1 MIYITGD
8 CHSNFE
14 RFNTRNFPE
23 QKEMTKDDY
32 VIICGDFGGVW
43 NKDGESKMET
53 SALDWLDGKAF
64 TTLFVD
70 GNHENF
76 DRLYAY
82 PVEMW
87 HGGKAHKI
95 RPSVIHLMRGEM
107 FDLDGKKI
115 FAFGGARSHD
125 IDGFAT
131 DAALKRDYT
140 AGILQPDDPLLYD
153 KLKILRITNC
163 CARIEEVSW
172 WRAEMPT
179 KLEMMHGMQTLKAN
193 GMKADFIVSHDGP
206 SSSLA
211 ILGGGLLPPDPLTQY
226 LEKT

>member
-95 RPSVIHLMRGEM
+95 RPSVIHLMRGQ
-107 FDLDGKKI
+107 I
-115 FAFGGARSHD
+115 FE
-125 IDGFAT
+125 
-131 DAALKRDYT
+131 LEEKRYLLLEVP
-140 AGILQPDDPLLYD
+140 AVMIFQPVFLSQM
-153 KLKILRITNC
+153 I
-163 CARIEEVSW
+163 
-172 WRAEMPT
+172 
-179 KLEMMHGMQTLKAN
+179 Q
-193 GMKADFIVSHDGP
+193 
-206 SSSLA
+206 SSSLRKK
-211 ILGGGLLPPDPLTQY
+211 Y
-226 LEKT
+226 

>member
-1 MIYITGD
+1 MIYITGG

-14 RFNTRNFPE
+14 RFNPRNFPE

-95 RPSVIHLMRGEM
+95 RPSVIHLMRILSYYFGM
-107 FDLDGKKI
+107 DDLWK
-115 FAFGGARSHD
+115 
-125 IDGFAT
+125 
-131 DAALKRDYT
+131 Y
-140 AGILQPDDPLLYD
+140 
-153 KLKILRITNC
+153 
-163 CARIEEVSW
+163 
-172 WRAEMPT
+172 
-179 KLEMMHGMQTLKAN
+179 
-193 GMKADFIVSHDGP
+193 
-206 SSSLA
+206 
-211 ILGGGLLPPDPLTQY
+211 
-226 LEKT
+226 

>member
-53 SALDWLDGKAF
+53 SVLDWLDGKAF

-87 HGGKAHKI
+87 HGGKVHKI
-95 RPSVIHLMRGEM
+95 RSSVIHLMRGQ
-107 FDLDGKKI
+107 I
-115 FAFGGARSHD
+115 FE
-125 IDGFAT
+125 
-131 DAALKRDYT
+131 LEEKRY
-140 AGILQPDDPLLYD
+140 LL
-153 KLKILRITNC
+153 L
-163 CARIEEVSW
+163 EVP
-172 WRAEMPT
+172 AVMIFQ
-179 KLEMMHGMQTLKAN
+179 LVFLNQMIQ
-193 GMKADFIVSHDGP
+193 
-206 SSSLA
+206 SSSLRKK
-211 ILGGGLLPPDPLTQY
+211 Y
-226 LEKT
+226 